1 MTETCIY
8 FSIPTHEE
16 AVQMCDSGFW
26 ATSYRLLRLCVNL
39 CAQARTVSLCEAG
52 LYLYLLYRSRT
63 GHELSLHCQ
72 TQMQHLYTVCLHP
85 FCRHFIMLANIV
97 RRLRHL
103 TVRPCD
109 DEQQI
114 GNEGEE
120 GWTMNGAFHASPP
133 KPESLNGHVFSWTF
147 VKAVDALSIP
157 TIFMLVSYLFF
168 LYWDWNIS
176 CTAGLPCWK
185 KHE

>member
-1 MTETCIY
+1 MYLFFHTNT
-8 FSIPTHEE
+8 EE

-26 ATSYRLLRLCVNL
+26 AATYRLLRLCVNL

-72 TQMQHLYTVCLHP
+72 TQMQHLYPVCLHP
-85 FCRHFIMLANIV
+85 FCRHFIMLANII
-97 RRLRHL
+97 RRLQHL

-114 GNEGEE
+114 GNEGGE
-120 GWTMNGAFHASPP
+120 GFDDERHISCFTAETGKP
-133 KPESLNGHVFSWTF
+133 KWSRFLWDVCESCGHTFYSDYFSVSRLF
-147 VKAVDALSIP
+147 V
-157 TIFMLVSYLFF
+157 F
-168 LYWDWNIS
+168 LYWDWNFS

>member
-1 MTETCIY
+1 MHNHHEKSSPASLRCKQIILRTKKKTMTETCIY

-85 FCRHFIMLANIV
+85 FCRHFMMLANIV

-114 GNEGEE
+114 GNEGGE

-133 KPESLNGHVFSWTF
+133 KPESLNGHVFSWTLWKPWTHF
-147 VKAVDALSIP
+147 
-157 TIFMLVSYLFF
+157 LFRPF
-168 LYWDWNIS
+168 F
-176 CTAGLPCWK
+176 C
-185 KHE
+185 